1 MRVVIVTIWA
11 TICGAAVIPELHNAI
26 ASISTPILNTVGSLK
41 LASSEEIDDKP
52 LKYIVVLKNGYIDA
66 DYDSHQDWLEK
77 RHSSLQKRSG
87 ALETIKNKFKLA
99 RDTQVQFFNLDSVKG
114 YTAILSNS
122 LVKALESNPLVEF
135 VEKDEQIHLSK
146 VATQNYAPWGLE
158 RISHRKIQRQ
168 LYMGRFFYDAD
179 GGKGVTVFVLDS
191 GIDSHHPE
199 FEGRVTASR
208 QFGLSASLNDNNGH
222 GTHVAGTIG
231 GRTYGVAKCVNI
243 ESLKVL
249 GSSGTGMKSSIL
261 MAIEYVIKSHK
272 RRLRSG
278 DTSYKGSIINLS
290 LGSLPSN
297 AMDRAVKAASEAGV
311 VVVISAGNEGEDAC
325 KISPSRSEF
334 GITVGA
340 TDYDDTFASFS
351 NYGRCVDV
359 LAPGVAIQS
368 ASTRNKPPVLT
379 GTSMA
384 APHVAGVV
392 ATIMS
397 MQPPI
402 NSEYSSGEL
411 LSAQDIKRKLLKY
424 TTKNVIRN
432 LPQNTPNKMVYN
444 GGSMGFKSLD

>member
-1 MRVVIVTIWA
+1 M
-11 TICGAAVIPELHNAI
+11 
-26 ASISTPILNTVGSLK
+26 
-41 LASSEEIDDKP
+41 
-52 LKYIVVLKNGYIDA
+52 
-66 DYDSHQDWLEK
+66 
-77 RHSSLQKRSG
+77 
-87 ALETIKNKFKLA
+87 
-99 RDTQVQFFNLDSVKG
+99 
-114 YTAILSNS
+114 
-122 LVKALESNPLVEF
+122 
-135 VEKDEQIHLSK
+135 
-146 VATQNYAPWGLE
+146 
-158 RISHRKIQRQ
+158 
-168 LYMGRFFYDAD
+168 
-179 GGKGVTVFVLDS
+179 
-191 GIDSHHPE
+191 
-199 FEGRVTASR
+199 
-208 QFGLSASLNDNNGH
+208 
-222 GTHVAGTIG
+222 
-231 GRTYGVAKCVNI
+231 AKCVNI